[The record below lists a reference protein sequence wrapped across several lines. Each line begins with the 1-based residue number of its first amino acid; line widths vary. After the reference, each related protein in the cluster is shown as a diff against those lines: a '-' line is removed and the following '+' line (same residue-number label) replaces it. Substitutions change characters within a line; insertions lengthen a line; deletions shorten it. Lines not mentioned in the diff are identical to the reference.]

1 MKDHRMG
8 LRLITEVLDVLE
20 RHGYARGDNE
30 HAGRAIFLIRDLASI
45 YEGSQDHPFGP
56 TINQPPPEPASP
68 APATPDTVPVPVG
81 EVKNLLIALDIAADY
96 NRDRAELCADCAD
109 QSCPTCESRLRE
121 AHAYDRLYTQLTQ
134 QADTSATASHPEPAI
149 QPQPTA
155 DREAG
160 Q

>member
-1 MKDHRMG
+1 MG
-8 LRLITEVLDVLE
+8 VRLITEVLDVLE

-56 TINQPPPEPASP
+56 TVNQPPPEPASP
-68 APATPDTVPVPVG
+68 DTVPVPVG
-81 EVKNLLIALDIAADY
+81 QVKNLLIALDTAADY

-121 AHAYDRLYTQLTQ
+121 AQAYDRLYTQLSQ
-134 QADTSATASHPEPAI
+134 QADTSATASHPEPA
-149 QPQPTA
+149 A

>member
-1 MKDHRMG
+1 VKVHRMG
-8 LRLITEVLDVLE
+8 VRLITEVLDVLD
-20 RHGYARGDNE
+20 RHRYARGDDE
-30 HAGRAIFLIRDLASI
+30 HAGRAIFLIRDLAHI

-56 TINQPPPEPASP
+56 TINQPLPQAE
-68 APATPDTVPVPVG
+68 PVPPTPGTIPVPLG
-81 EVKNLLIALDIAADY
+81 EVKNLLCALDIAADH

-121 AHAYDRLYTQLTQ
+121 AHSYDRLYTELTQ
-134 QADTSATASHPEPAI
+134 QADAAATPSRPELAAQPA
-149 QPQPTA
+149 T